1 MRKLFFT
8 FSILLMGVSSIKA
21 QCSTEVLSA
30 FGGLSTVAI
39 YNSYLSIGAVA
50 DGYSCSQYDAEYVQ
64 TLMNEQISMADTII
78 GMFDNALADNSA
90 TGLDENDKYFVG
102 ELKVVFGFLKEEAT
116 GLRDYAANEDEA
128 SYQKFSDNRANAWN
142 KISELLGFE
151 E

>member
-8 FSILLMGVSSIKA
+8 FSILLMSVSSIKA
-21 QCSTEVLSA
+21 QCSSEVLTS
-30 FGGLSTVAI
+30 FGGLSTIAI
-39 YNSYLSIGAVA
+39 YNTYLSIGAVA
-50 DGYSCSQYDAEYVQ
+50 DGYSSGQYDAEYVQ

-90 TGLDENDKYFVG
+90 ASFDENDRYFVG
-102 ELKVVFGFLKEEAT
+102 ELKVVFGFLKEEAA
-116 GLRDYAANEDEA
+116 GLRDYTINEDEVSHA
-128 SYQKFSDNRANAWN
+128 KFSDNRNNAWD